1 MFDYLSD
8 ILAQRL
14 CSATQFKINLV
25 CFGTKFSIKMEVANK
40 MSEKKG
46 TRVKKD
52 IVSFINPIIRQFK
65 SLKLYALVIK
75 KKV

>member
-8 ILAQRL
+8 IFAQRL
-14 CSATQFKINLV
+14 CSATQFKNNLE
-25 CFGTKFSIKMEVANK
+25 CFGTKFSIKLEVANK
-40 MSEKKG
+40 TSFVRNPEKKG

-65 SLKLYALVIK
+65 SLK
-75 KKV
+75 